1 MSQIFWLNL
10 TALFLTSVFAAALF
24 LTVLGAGLKKPL
36 NLTFA
41 LFSLAVALSA
51 ITNILRHLSLWL
63 EMGNPVL
70 LSELNF
76 LGGLLFGPLIL
87 MFTALYLNRRSR
99 WTDWGIGIG
108 LVVIGIVCIPLFSHQ
123 FITDL
128 HLDEY
133 GIARSTTSSWRIIVV
148 LIPAAFTV
156 WSLVLFWLERHRVNS
171 NYLVIG
177 LLIFLGG
184 YIVNGALRPIFPVIS
199 ITTAISVAVL
209 GYGVAQQQI
218 FNPLKDLTDDLQQKI
233 NEREQVEHTL
243 QEERTIL
250 RTLIDNLPDYIFVKD
265 AESRFVL
272 NNAAH
277 LQGLGVSTQEEVLGK
292 TDLEIFPEEF
302 AAQYYADEQQ
312 IIQLGEP
319 LLDREEPIINQTTGA
334 EGWVAVTKVPLRD
347 DQGNITGLVGVSRDI
362 TQRKQAE
369 AERERLQQQIIE
381 AQQQTLQELSTP
393 IIPVMD
399 NIIIMPLVGMVDSM
413 RAKDITRS
421 LLAGIGQHK
430 AKVVIIDITGVSMID
445 TDVVSHLNRTIQ
457 AAKLKGAHTI
467 VTGISDIVAE
477 TIVDLGLD
485 WSDITTLSNL
495 QRGLV
500 VALKTLGVEMSKS
513 K

>member
-10 TALFLTSVFAAALF
+10 VALFFTSVIASALF
-24 LTVLGAGLKKPL
+24 LTVMGTGLKKPL
-36 NLTFA
+36 NLAFA
-41 LFSLAVALSA
+41 LFALTVALSA

-63 EMGNPVL
+63 DMGNPLL

-76 LGGLLFGPLIL
+76 LGGLLFGPLVL

-99 WTDWGIGIG
+99 WVDWGAGIG
-108 LVVIGIVCIPLFSHQ
+108 LVVIGVVCIPLFNHQ
-123 FITDL
+123 LISDL
-128 HLDEY
+128 HLDAF
-133 GIARSTTSSWRIIVV
+133 GIARSTTSSWRMAVIF
-148 LIPAAFTV
+148 IPVIFTG
-156 WSLVLFWLERHRVNS
+156 WSLLLFLLERHRVHS

-177 LLIFLGG
+177 LVIFLGG
-184 YIVNGALRPIFPVIS
+184 YIINGALRPIFPVIS
-199 ITTAISVAVL
+199 VTTAISVAVL
-209 GYGVAQQQI
+209 GYGVAQQQL
-218 FNPLKDLTDDLQQKI
+218 FNPLKELTAELQQRI
-233 NEREQVEHTL
+233 NESEQTELAL
-243 QEERTIL
+243 QEERNIL

-265 AESRFVL
+265 AQSRFVL

-277 LQGLGVSTQEEVLGK
+277 LEGLGVSSQEEVLGK
-292 TDLEIFPEEF
+292 TDLDVFPEEF

-312 IIQLGEP
+312 IIQSGEP
-319 LLDREEPIINQTTGA
+319 LLDREEPIINQTTG
-334 EGWVAVTKVPLRD
+334 EKGWVAVTKVPLRD
-347 DQGNITGLVGVSRDI
+347 NEGNITGLVGMSRDI

-399 NIIIMPLVGMVDSM
+399 NIIIMPLVGMVDHM
-413 RAKDITRS
+413 RAKDVTRS
-421 LLAGIGQHK
+421 LLAGISQHK

-477 TIVDLGLD
+477 AIVDLGLD
-485 WSDITTLSNL
+485 WSQMTTLRDL
-495 QRGLV
+495 QGGLR
-500 VALKTLGVEMSKS
+500 VALNQLGLKLNRV
-513 K
+513 

>member
-1 MSQIFWLNL
+1 
-10 TALFLTSVFAAALF
+10 
-24 LTVLGAGLKKPL
+24 
-36 NLTFA
+36 
-41 LFSLAVALSA
+41 
-51 ITNILRHLSLWL
+51 
-63 EMGNPVL
+63 
-70 LSELNF
+70 
-76 LGGLLFGPLIL
+76 
-87 MFTALYLNRRSR
+87 
-99 WTDWGIGIG
+99 
-108 LVVIGIVCIPLFSHQ
+108 
-123 FITDL
+123 
-128 HLDEY
+128 
-133 GIARSTTSSWRIIVV
+133 VV
-148 LIPAAFTV
+148 LIPAVFTV

-177 LLIFLGG
+177 LVIFLGG
-184 YIVNGALRPIFPVIS
+184 YIINGALRPIFPVIS
-199 ITTAISVAVL
+199 VTTAISVAVL
-209 GYGVAQQQI
+209 GYGVAQQQL
-218 FNPLKDLTDDLQQKI
+218 FNPLKELTDELQEKI
-233 NEREQVEHTL
+233 KEREQAEHIL
-243 QEERTIL
+243 REERRIL

-265 AESRFVL
+265 AESRFIL

-277 LQGLGVSTQEEVLGK
+277 LQGMGVSTQEEVLGK
-292 TDLEIFPEEF
+292 TDLDIFPQEF

-312 IIQLGEP
+312 IIQSGEP
-319 LLDREEPIINQTTGA
+319 LLDREEPVLNKTTG
-334 EGWVAVTKVPLRD
+334 EERWVAVTKVPLQD
-347 DQGNITGLVGVSRDI
+347 DEGNVTGLVGVSRDI
-362 TQRKQAE
+362 TERKRTE

-421 LLAGIGQHK
+421 LLAGITQHK

-457 AAKLKGAHTI
+457 AAKLKGAQTI

-485 WSDITTLSNL
+485 WHGITTLSNL

-500 VALKTLGVEMSKS
+500 AALRSLGVEMSRS